1 MEINATL
8 IKCLREAT
16 GAGIMDCR
24 SALMET
30 EGNIDE
36 ATKILKQK
44 GLATVA
50 KRAERDTTQGL
61 IETYVHPGGR
71 LGVMVEVNCESDFV
85 ARTDI
90 LKELVHNLALQIAG
104 AGPISIN
111 KEELPANID
120 LTPEEACLLLQPFI
134 KDPGKSI
141 QDIINE
147 AIAKTGENI
156 RVRRFCRFALGC

>member
-1 MEINATL
+1 MEITTEL
-8 IKCLREAT
+8 IKSLREIT

-24 SALMET
+24 SALIET
-30 EGNIDE
+30 AGNVSE

-44 GLATVA
+44 GLASAA
-50 KRAERDTTQGL
+50 KRAERATTQGL

-90 LKELVHNLALQIAG
+90 FKELAHNLALQIAG
-104 AGPISIN
+104 TSPLCITR
-111 KEELPANID
+111 EEMPANID

-134 KDPGKSI
+134 KDSGKSV
-141 QDIINE
+141 QDIISE

-156 RVRRFCRFALGC
+156 KIRRFCRFTLGC